1 MFSFDIP
8 AEFVLIRDFAI
19 IMAVAGAAVVLFRR
33 LKLPPILGYLVAG
46 VLVGPFTFPKPPV
59 EDVEIIRLLAE
70 LGLVLL
76 LYTVGLEFGWR
87 RIRQVGLTVLLIG
100 TIEMLLMVSVGY
112 QAGRFLGWT
121 TLESIFLGAALSIS
135 SSAILVKVLVDTGRL
150 TSTSGKLIVGILVV
164 EDFAAVIMLTLLS
177 GVASTGTADLG
188 DIGELL
194 AKLAIFGVA
203 ALALGAVA
211 VHRIVHYVAKFRS
224 TETMI
229 LVSLALCFSLALL
242 GQSLGLSAAAG
253 AFLVGAIIGDTDEAE
268 VVTRSISPIR
278 DMFGAVFFVSIGML
292 INVHTIP
299 EHLLPALII
308 SVVFILGKVVANTLG
323 SIVAGRSGR
332 VALHVGMGMPQVGE
346 FSLAMVKVGV
356 DYGAIGGFVY
366 QLIAVVTAVTSL
378 VYPYLA
384 RSADRVADFF
394 EKRSPALVREYAGS
408 VSGAARDFR
417 RGLTLDQELRQRVR
431 GPAVTV
437 LINVLII
444 AVVVE
449 AGTFVGGFAQAMSRA
464 TRLSED
470 VVGLMVGGGTLLLC
484 VPSALAV
491 WFNLRE
497 LADAFA
503 SYLLLRR
510 GASARWVQERLRG
523 VLRDSLV
530 VLIVVLVTLWSLPFI
545 AQLLSL
551 GSISTPLPFIL
562 LALAAFLV
570 FRALRRV
577 HGFLVSTFSNTFLG
591 GTETAG
597 TAAAPTPAVS
607 IPQAAADEALHEGHA
622 HEVEGQ
628 RRITSSEA
636 EIIALS
642 AVGDDRTPYQRRLG
656 KRLVTSEVKDVAEH
670 QGYYKVTLTF
680 RAPSMAATDV
690 GEEEVY
696 VDHLGHVR
704 VRQIK
709 SWPPSVV
716 KGHSHVAVYAAAV
729 VAVAAVIAL
738 VVLLVARGS
747 GTP

>member
-1 MFSFDIP
+1 
-8 AEFVLIRDFAI
+8 
-19 IMAVAGAAVVLFRR
+19 
-33 LKLPPILGYLVAG
+33 
-46 VLVGPFTFPKPPV
+46 
-59 EDVEIIRLLAE
+59 
-70 LGLVLL
+70 
-76 LYTVGLEFGWR
+76 
-87 RIRQVGLTVLLIG
+87 
-100 TIEMLLMVSVGY
+100 
-112 QAGRFLGWT
+112 
-121 TLESIFLGAALSIS
+121 
-135 SSAILVKVLVDTGRL
+135 
-150 TSTSGKLIVGILVV
+150 
-164 EDFAAVIMLTLLS
+164 
-177 GVASTGTADLG
+177 
-188 DIGELL
+188 
-194 AKLAIFGVA
+194 
-203 ALALGAVA
+203 

-268 VVTRSISPIR
+268 VVTRSIAPIR

-299 EHLLPALII
+299 EHLLPALVI
-308 SVVFILGKVVANTLG
+308 SVVFILGKVVANALG

-332 VALHVGMGMPQVGE
+332 VALQVGMGMPQVGE

-366 QLIAVVTAVTSL
+366 QLIGVVTAVTSL

-394 EKRSPALVREYAGS
+394 ERRSPAVVRTYAGS

-417 RGLTLDQELRQRVR
+417 RGLTLNRELRQRAR

-444 AVVVE
+444 AVVVA
-449 AGTFVGGFAQAMSRA
+449 AGTFVGGFTPAMARA
-464 TRLSED
+464 TVLSEE

-484 VPSALAV
+484 APSALAV

-510 GASARWVQERLRG
+510 GASSQWVQERLRG
-523 VLRDSLV
+523 VIRDALV
-530 VLIVVLVTLWSLPFI
+530 VLIVVLVVLWSLPFI

-562 LALAAFLV
+562 LAGAAFLA
-570 FRALRRV
+570 FRGLRRV
-577 HGFLVSTFSNTFLG
+577 HGFLVSTFSSTFLG
-591 GTETAG
+591 GAEATG
-597 TAAAPTPAVS
+597 TAATPPPAAPAPPAT
-607 IPQAAADEALHEGHA
+607 AETALHEGNG
-622 HEVEGQ
+622 HEAAGQ
-628 RRITSSEA
+628 RRITAGEA

-642 AVGDDRTPYQRRLG
+642 AVGSDRTPYARRLG
-656 KRLVTSEVKDVAEH
+656 KRLVTSAVRDVTEH

-696 VDHLGHVR
+696 VDHFGHVR

-716 KGHSHVAVYAAAV
+716 KGHSHVAVYVATA

-738 VVLLVARGS
+738 AVLLVVRGS
-747 GTP
+747 GTL